1 MGMKSRI
8 ATEVLDAI
16 TAEANANSEREIC
29 GLLLGSGFDVT
40 THRSAR
46 NVAPD
51 PRGRFEIDPVILL
64 DAHRAE
70 RRGGPSI
77 LGCYHSHPIGSP
89 MPSALDAADAEPN
102 GWLWLILGRENVRL
116 WRAVLSGAVH
126 GRFDPVPL
134 ACIPS
139 AEPPES
145 ALSFEANR

>member
-16 TAEANANSEREIC
+16 TAEANADREREIC

-40 THRSAR
+40 NYRSAR

-51 PRGRFEIDPVILL
+51 PRRRFEIDPAILL
-64 DAHRAE
+64 GAHRAE
-70 RRGGPSI
+70 RWGGPSI
-77 LGCYHSHPIGSP
+77 LGCYHSHPTGSP
-89 MPSALDAADAEPN
+89 VPSVSDAADAEPN
-102 GWLWLILGRENVRL
+102 GWLWLILGRDGARL
-116 WRAVLSGAVH
+116 WRAVRRGAVH

-145 ALSFEANR
+145 ALSLEANR

>member
-16 TAEANANSEREIC
+16 TAEANADSEREIC
-29 GLLLGSGFDVT
+29 GLLLGSGCDVT
-40 THRSAR
+40 AHRSAR

-51 PRGRFEIDPVILL
+51 TRRRFEIDPAILL
-64 DAHRAE
+64 GAHRAE
-70 RRGGPSI
+70 RQGGPSI

-116 WRAVLSGAVH
+116 WRAVQHGVVH
-126 GRFDPVPL
+126 GRFNPVPL